1 MTEKKRDSNEMRKP
15 DGKYASGEYLRAN
28 PSWDIE
34 DGGWEAKKVAEMLSG
49 AGLNPASICEVGC
62 GAGGVLAS
70 LRTAWPES
78 ELYGFDIAPDAA
90 GFWENHR
97 KLDIHFQLGDFFKLN
112 KQHYDLLLVLDV
124 IEHVVDPWTF
134 LEGLKP
140 WSDHILLHIPLDL
153 SAQNVLRETPILEAR
168 RQVGHIHYFTRKLA
182 LEMLT
187 EAGYRIDQWNYSGL
201 SWSGPRHSWRSRLAL
216 VPRMLAY
223 ALNREAGVRLLGGE
237 TLFVLASPIE
247 G

>member
-1 MTEKKRDSNEMRKP
+1 MTGKKRNRNEMQKP
-15 DGKYASGEYLRAN
+15 DRKYISGEYLRAN

-34 DGGWEAKKVAEMLSG
+34 DSPWKAEKVAKILSG
-49 AGLNPASICEVGC
+49 SGLNPASICEVGC
-62 GAGGVLAS
+62 GAGGVLAG
-70 LRTAWPES
+70 LRAAYPEVD
-78 ELYGFDIAPDAA
+78 LYGFDISPDAA
-90 GFWENHR
+90 GFWEEHSGQ
-97 KLDIHFQLGDFFKLN
+97 KIHFQLGDFFELN
-112 KQHYDLLLVLDV
+112 KKHYDVLLVLDV
-124 IEHVVDPWTF
+124 IEHVIDPWKF

-153 SAQNVLRETPILEAR
+153 SAQNVLREKPILEAR

-182 LEMLT
+182 LELLT
-187 EAGYRIDQWNYSGL
+187 EAGYRIDQWSYSG
-201 SWSGPRHSWRSRLAL
+201 SSRSGPRHLWRSRLAL
-216 VPRMLAY
+216 LPRMLAY